1 MITGWSALTTTR
13 SPGWSG
19 ESYGEANEGGSKNG
33 STLGM
38 SRIAWRATAVGFG
51 VGSHGVG
58 PTDTQFHSCIEGIED
73 DRDVIDL
80 YVVVRNGGEW

>member
-1 MITGWSALTTTR
+1 
-13 SPGWSG
+13 
-19 ESYGEANEGGSKNG
+19 
-33 STLGM
+33 M
-38 SRIAWRATAVGFG
+38 SRIAWRTTAVGFG

-80 YVVVRNGGEW
+80 YVVVRNGSEW